1 MSKRLK
7 WRNNEN
13 SMSTAATNC
22 VAFHIIHIF
31 EAIFLFV
38 LEIALNWSTDDEEV
52 PKKIGEKTR
61 KRKAFAPK

>member
-1 MSKRLK
+1 
-7 WRNNEN
+7 
-13 SMSTAATNC
+13 MSTAATNC